1 MGDAHPAQGARVMA
15 TSPSP
20 AGITAAWD
28 AALASL
34 PVPIRKGLLGRCVL
48 VGSECT
54 GTTLTLSVAAPNQ
67 TARAGLTRHAH
78 DIGDVVGSSTG
89 ARVVVVVGV
98 VDPDRCLP
106 PPPPAELVAE
116 AIETE
121 VAEARQAG
129 EIAFYARTMAQI
141 GLPYTRQRGNEFVR
155 VNGDLKV
162 SFVAPGGIGL
172 PYGVIPRLL
181 MCWLTT
187 EAVRTQQPE
196 LRLGQTLSEF
206 LDRLHLGRTG
216 GQKGDITRLRRQMT
230 SLFGSTITAIY
241 SRPGQTGIQP
251 IPVAAKVMLW
261 WDPARPTTPVFWEST
276 ITLSEPFFRE
286 VVERPIPIRLDHL
299 QQLRRSP
306 MALDMYVW
314 LTHRLFYLKAPTT
327 VPTELLMAQLGGSP
341 GQRPRD
347 FRGDLVRHL
356 AGLRQIWPELDAQ
369 VRRGG
374 LYLRPSPGVMHRA
387 PGPAQKRARPCA
399 ETGARLELNPAQ
411 KRARSRA
418 ETGARIDR
426 YLTSPD
432 VPVGGVTPSPDDD
445 HPATAQEETA

>member
-1 MGDAHPAQGARVMA
+1 MA
-15 TSPSP
+15 AS
-20 AGITAAWD
+20 AGKADISAAWD
-28 AALASL
+28 AAVASL
-34 PVPIRKGLLGRCVL
+34 PVPIREGMLGRCVL
-48 VGSECT
+48 LGSECT
-54 GTTLTLSVAAPNQ
+54 GTTLTLTVAAPNE
-67 TARAGLTRHAH
+67 TAKSGLERHAH
-78 DIGDVVGSSTG
+78 DIGEVVGSNTG
-89 ARVVVVVGV
+89 ARVEVVAV

-116 AIETE
+116 AAEAE
-121 VAEARQAG
+121 VAEVREAG
-129 EIAFYARTMAQI
+129 EIAFYARMMAQI
-141 GLPYTRQRGNEFVR
+141 GLPYTRQPRNEFIR
-155 VNGDLKV
+155 LNGDLKV

-196 LRLGQTLSEF
+196 LRLGHTLTGF
-206 LDRLHLGRTG
+206 LDRLQLGRTG
-216 GQKGDITRLRRQMT
+216 GTKGDITRLRKQMT

-241 SRPGQTGIQP
+241 SRPGETAIKP
-251 IPVAAKVMLW
+251 IPVAEEVVLW
-261 WDPARPTTPVFWEST
+261 WDATRPAVPVLWDST

-341 GQRPRD
+341 GRRPRD
-347 FRGDLVRHL
+347 FRADLVRHL
-356 AGLRQIWPELDAQ
+356 AALRQVWPELDAQ
-369 VRRGG
+369 VRPRG
-374 LYLRPSPGVMHRA
+374 LYLRPSLGVIHRGRA
-387 PGPAQKRARPCA
+387 TAQKRARDCA
-399 ETGARLELNPAQ
+399 ETCARPHFNPAQ
-411 KRARSRA
+411 KRARDCA
-418 ETGARIDR
+418 EACAPIDR

-432 VPVGGVTPSPDDD
+432 LPEGGVTPSPDDD
-445 HPATAQEETA
+445 HRAAAQEDPA